1 MLVIY
6 WDKTARKHYEIEVRV
21 YEDEPNYAGCYPSE
35 CQWIV
40 PGTVD
45 PRDD

>member
-1 MLVIY
+1 MYIAY
-6 WDKTARKHYEIEVRV
+6 IIGHASDPFTMI
-21 YEDEPNYAGCYPSE
+21 YPSE

-45 PRDD
+45 IDD

>member
-1 MLVIY
+1 MYVTYYVFKTGDSDILVTDYSANFI
-6 WDKTARKHYEIEVRV
+6 DA
-21 YEDEPNYAGCYPSE
+21 PSE